1 MVLEETLLL
10 SVVCCVKMLTISL
23 LTLLLTGAAAQA
35 CILKVQVNDFP
46 PYSYWQDGR
55 WQGSRVV
62 LAERLAAKLRCK
74 TDYLDVAW
82 GRALLLM
89 QQGELDLMF
98 NLTKT
103 KEREAAMFFLSPHHT
118 ETLVL
123 AVTADMAQWRFIS
136 SLNDLRTFPGS
147 IAITQGSYL
156 GAAFSAFAKD
166 PMQAKKIVAV
176 AHRKAKTELVLKGR
190 AQAVVEDR
198 DYLNYAIS
206 NFPAYQSLQVTPLII
221 SETQVYAA
229 LSKKSQLGQR
239 AGEFELAIAE
249 LIKEDLWSVDAQ

>member
-1 MVLEETLLL
+1 MKNLRLALLFLLL
-10 SVVCCVKMLTISL
+10 ATSS
-23 LTLLLTGAAAQA
+23 AQA
-35 CILKVQVNDFP
+35 CTIKVQVNEFP
-46 PYSYWQDGR
+46 PYSYWQEGR
-55 WQGSRVV
+55 WQGNRVV
-62 LAERLAAKLRCK
+62 LAERLAAKLKCK

-103 KEREAAMFFLSPHHT
+103 KEREAAMLFLAPHHT

-123 AVTADMAQWRFIS
+123 AVTAEMSQWRFIS
-136 SLNDLRTFPGS
+136 NLNDLRIFPGT

-156 GAAFSAFAKD
+156 GASFTAFMKE

-206 NFPAYQSLQVTPLII
+206 NFPAYQSLQLTPLII

-229 LSKKSQLGQR
+229 LSKKSPLSQR
-239 AGEFELAIAE
+239 TDEFELAIAE

>member
-1 MVLEETLLL
+1 VNILLL
-10 SVVCCVKMLTISL
+10 PL
-23 LTLLLTGAAAQA
+23 LALLMMVSGAQA
-35 CILKVQVNDFP
+35 CTLKVQVNDFP
-46 PYSYWQDGR
+46 PYSYWQEGR

-62 LAERLAAKLRCK
+62 LAERLAAKLKCK
-74 TDYLDVAW
+74 TNYLDVAW

-103 KEREAAMFFLSPHHT
+103 KEREAAMLFLAPHHT

-123 AVTADMAQWRFIS
+123 AVTAEMSQWRFIS
-136 SLNDLRTFPGS
+136 SLNDLRIFPGS

-156 GAAFSAFAKD
+156 GAAFAAFVNE
-166 PMQAKKIVAV
+166 PVQAKKIVSV

-198 DYLNYAIS
+198 DYLNYAIN
-206 NFPAYQSLQVTPLII
+206 NFPAYQSLQLTPLVL

-229 LSKKSQLGQR
+229 LSKKSPLWQR
-239 AGEFELAIAE
+239 ADEFELAIAE
-249 LIKEDLWSVDAQ
+249 LIKEDLWTVNAQ